1 MTNSV
6 RVFQKSIQFRT
17 LISFLKKNNIAF
29 MAISVYIGVVL
40 QKFLNSFVND
50 IFVPLVTAPLPDS
63 IREIDLNIWNLN
75 INRFMIEIINVLIAV
90 FISYLFIKLVIQSKD

>member
-1 MTNSV
+1 MANGV
-6 RVFQKSIQFRT
+6 RVLQNSMRFRT
-17 LISFLKKNNIAF
+17 LISFLKENNIAF

-50 IFVPLVTAPLPDS
+50 IFVPLVSAPLPDS

-75 INRFMIEIINVLIAV
+75 INRFLIEIINVLIAV
-90 FISYLFIKLVIQSKD
+90 FISYLFIKLVIQSKY